1 MLSACFDMVL
11 ASEVGGHLGKTNEKS
26 LKVVRHRGHKYVTVD
41 TSSKIGIQR
50 AKYLGLGDSE
60 MADAVVSLFLHDISS
75 VFTSNHKGRLFTIF
89 RHPVERSASLF
100 YYLSVANWEKTYKPV
115 YSKMSIQDYAKSS
128 RVEYNWMTRFLSGDL
143 NGQLTQDHLN
153 IAKEVIRRKCFVG
166 LLEQKEETF
175 RRFYKYLH
183 LDDIS
188 FYTSFASMTSSSSSS
203 SSSFTSNAN
212 KKSCIS
218 RVVFDDWPNRNQH
231 PRLEEGTEVYEML
244 KQKNH
249 FDMQLYEYA
258 KFIFKE
264 QSYLVAS

>member
-1 MLSACFDMVL
+1 M
-11 ASEVGGHLGKTNEKS
+11 K
-26 LKVVRHRGHKYVTVD
+26 HRGHKYVTVD

-75 VFTSNHKGRLFTIF
+75 LFTPNHKGRLFTIF

-100 YYLSVANWEKTYKPV
+100 YYLSVANWEKTYRPV
-115 YSKMSIQDYAKSS
+115 YSKMSIEDYAKSS

-143 NGQLTQDHLN
+143 NGQVTNDHLS
-153 IAKEVIRRKCFVG
+153 IAKEVLRRKCLVG

-183 LDDIS
+183 LDDPT
-188 FYTSFASMTSSSSSS
+188 FLTSFSSMTID
-203 SSSFTSNAN
+203 THIKNEDYT
-212 KKSCIS
+212 KSCIS

-231 PRLEEGTEVYEML
+231 PVLEKDSQVWNIL
-244 KQKNH
+244 KEKNY

-258 KFIFKE
+258 KTIFKE
-264 QSYLVAS
+264 QSYLVV